1 MFNIKKTLKD
11 NRVLLKNNI
20 ALAVSTIIE
29 KILLL
34 LTAVFLARYLG
45 VADYG
50 KWGLVFSFC
59 AIISIINDYGLRI
72 DMMRKISKNF
82 SNIKTEIGNVM
93 TLSVIISAILI
104 IITIFLP
111 ESIVNGEIKSLCII
125 ILAAGIF
132 NGVSGALMNTFSAKQ
147 MMEYNSFVR
156 LTSAALMIIGY
167 IGVIFFHQ
175 GLYALAIVTLINR
188 ALISIIVMFLVRKK
202 FSINSVIIKPKM
214 WKALLLS
221 AVPFALGFAIS
232 RIYFKID
239 MVMMSWMNSGD
250 FQLGLYNAT
259 TNVIVNLQFL
269 PLNFGYTIFPILS
282 SLSMGSKSFA
292 ERYRKYIKISLA
304 ITLPIA
310 IIIALF
316 PTLILNI
323 IFGKSYETGALSLR
337 ILSLF
342 LLFSSIT
349 IVQKNR
355 LSATGYQKLI
365 LKVMFAGIILN
376 VLMNLYFIRALGYVG
391 ASITTVIS
399 EFFTMVIFTILIMRM
414 KERNRGRDTLKKQD
428 ALKKKKK

>member
-20 ALAVSTIIE
+20 ALTITSVIE

-50 KWGLVFSFC
+50 KWGLVLSFC

-72 DMMRKISKNF
+72 DMMRKISKSF
-82 SNIKTEIGNVM
+82 SKIKTEIGNVM
-93 TLSVIISAILI
+93 ILSVIISTALI

-111 ESIVNGEIKSLCII
+111 SAILDGEIKSLCIV

-156 LTSAALMIIGY
+156 VASATLMIIGY
-167 IGVIFFHQ
+167 LGVIFFHQ
-175 GLYALAIVTLINR
+175 GLMALAIVTLINR

-202 FSINSVIIKPKM
+202 FSINTLIIKPEM
-214 WKALLLS
+214 WKSLLLS
-221 AVPFALGFAIS
+221 AIPFTIGFAIS

-239 MVMMSWMNSGD
+239 MVMMSWMNTGD

-259 TNVIVNLQFL
+259 TNIIVNLQFL
-269 PLNFGYTIFPILS
+269 PLTFGYTIFPILS
-282 SLSMGSKSFA
+282 SLSMTSKSFV
-292 ERYRKYIKISLA
+292 EKYNRYIKISLA
-304 ITLPIA
+304 IVLPIA

-316 PTLILNI
+316 PSLILNI

-342 LLFSSIT
+342 LLFSAVT

-355 LSATGYQKLI
+355 LSATGHQKLI
-365 LKVMFAGIILN
+365 IKVMFAGIILN
-376 VLMNLYFIRALGYVG
+376 ILMNLYFIKAFGYVG

-399 EFFTMVIFTILIMRM
+399 EFVTMVIFTILIMRM
-414 KERNRGRDTLKKQD
+414 KD
-428 ALKKKKK
+428 